1 MRAVI
6 PLPSVLESN
15 IYLIKSDGS
24 IISPT
29 QLSPSKFFRRTAQ
42 NLQPGD
48 TIVVPLEVQPF
59 SGIKATTEITQI
71 IYQMA
76 LAAAAV
82 NSF

>member
-24 IISPT
+24 IV
-29 QLSPSKFFRRTAQ
+29 SPSQISGSGFFRRNIQ
-42 NLQPGD
+42 GVQPGD
-48 TIVVPLEVQPF
+48 TVVIPLAVQPY
-59 SGIKATTEITQI
+59 SAIKATTELTQI
-71 IYQMA
+71 VYQ
-76 LAAAAV
+76 LAIATAAV